1 VAVSGD
7 GGVVVSG
14 GWDRVVCVW
23 DGGSGQLRHRLEGHK
38 DRVLGVA
45 VSGDG
50 KVVVSGGWDGKVL
63 VWK

>member
-1 VAVSGD
+1 VSGD

-14 GWDRVVCVW
+14 GDDGVVCVW
-23 DGGSGQLRHRLEGHK
+23 NGGSGALRHRLEGHK
-38 DRVLGVA
+38 GVVLGVA

-50 KVVVSGGWDGKVL
+50 RVVVSGGSDGKVL